1 MRHKVRKEAK
11 KLRYGSE
18 FFAGLYRDKP
28 SQKAHGAYVKALAKL
43 QDRLGDL
50 NDLATAPALFA
61 RYHLPDNIG
70 LDIKSEK
77 QLLRKAGKAHDRF
90 AQAPRFWR

>member
-1 MRHKVRKEAK
+1 
-11 KLRYGSE
+11 
-18 FFAGLYRDKP
+18 
-28 SQKAHGAYVKALAKL
+28 
-43 QDRLGDL
+43 
-50 NDLATAPALFA
+50 
-61 RYHLPDNIG
+61 